1 MGSNQSREDYLESI
15 YVLRQQMG
23 TCHSIDVA
31 ARLGFSKASISVAV
45 AKLGREGYLIKEADG
60 ELVLTEKGEALA
72 VKIWERHRFFR
83 DFLISIG
90 VDPDTAEE
98 DACRM
103 EHVVS
108 EETFSRIR
116 ANVLAEEACRRCR
129 EEKRERG
136 EQGECPA

>member
-23 TCHSIDVA
+23 TCRSIDVA
-31 ARLGFSKASISVAV
+31 ARLGYTKASISVAV
-45 AKLGREGYLIKEADG
+45 ARLGREGYLIKRADG
-60 ELVLTEKGEALA
+60 ELILTEKGEDLA
-72 VKIWERHRFFR
+72 VRIWERHRFFR

-103 EHVVS
+103 EHILS
-108 EETFSRIR
+108 AETYDRIH
-116 ANVLAEEACRRCR
+116 AFLGDE
-129 EEKRERG
+129 
-136 EQGECPA
+136 P